1 MQIIICDNTALT
13 SFHAC
18 GGNLQCNYR
27 FSFPE
32 VIDFQAG
39 HLKVP
44 PFNLHNRRMN
54 GRFIE
59 TSAIG
64 PKTLCCLWEN
74 VQNQMWK
81 IYVFYLILQYERN
94 ELRFVRLNHLD
105 TPPPPLLCAL
115 HEVHPELSAQSIVLN
130 EVCLPAGW
138 QQMFTTGH
146 VECAESYHKICC
158 ARGHISVVLVV
169 FLNKGIQFESGINHL
184 HMLSL
189 KDILQWCVHLSF
201 FW

>member
-1 MQIIICDNTALT
+1 MLPLRECAKPNVKNICILPYFAIWTEWAQIC
-13 SFHAC
+13 
-18 GGNLQCNYR
+18 
-27 FSFPE
+27 
-32 VIDFQAG
+32 
-39 HLKVP
+39 
-44 PFNLHNRRMN
+44 PFKPFRH
-54 GRFIE
+54 
-59 TSAIG
+59 S
-64 PKTLCCLWEN
+64 
-74 VQNQMWK
+74 
-81 IYVFYLILQYERN
+81 
-94 ELRFVRLNHLD
+94 
-105 TPPPPLLCAL
+105 PPPLLCAL

-169 FLNKGIQFESGINHL
+169 FLNKGIQFESGIKHL

-201 FW
+201 FWKCESILSAVK